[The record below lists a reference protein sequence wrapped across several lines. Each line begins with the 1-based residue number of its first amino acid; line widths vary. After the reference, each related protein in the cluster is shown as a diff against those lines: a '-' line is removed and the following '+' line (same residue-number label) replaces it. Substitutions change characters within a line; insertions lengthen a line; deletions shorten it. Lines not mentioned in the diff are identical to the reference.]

1 VVASFT
7 ALAVYAAADD
17 TTAPKVLGI
26 PWGELIIGIICFGIL
41 LFVLGKY
48 AWPMFE
54 KAYAARTEAIEGGL
68 AKAEQAQNDAAAA
81 LAEYQRQL
89 AGAREEAAKIREDA
103 RLQAQG
109 IHDDMVAKAHAETE
123 RIAAAGRAQLEAQR
137 SQVVAELRAE
147 LGRTSVEL
155 ASKVVGES
163 LTDQALQNRTVERF
177 LAELER

>member
-1 VVASFT
+1 MFTAVASF
-7 ALAVYAAADD
+7 VAAADES
-17 TTAPKVLGI
+17 APGVLGI

-68 AKAEQAQNDAAAA
+68 AKAEQAQTDAAAA

-103 RLQAQG
+103 RAQAQG

-123 RIAAAGRAQLEAQR
+123 RIAAAGSGRGTADR
-137 SQVVAELRAE
+137 TRPH
-147 LGRTSVEL
+147 LGG
-155 ASKVVGES
+155 AGEQ
-163 LTDQALQNRTVERF
+163 DRR
-177 LAELER
+177 